1 MLYRP
6 YGKTG
11 HQVSMLAMGGM
22 RFERPDDID
31 EMAEIPLYMYEQGVN
46 YFDTAPGYC
55 GQKSETILGAAIKEM
70 KRRGGPPFFV
80 STKTFAGSEA
90 EVRKEL
96 ETSLE
101 RLNVQRI
108 DFYHIWC
115 IRTWQEWQERKAQG
129 VIDVFRKLKDE
140 GLVRHVTIST
150 HLNSEE
156 VARLISEGPFEGV
169 LMGYCAANYVYR
181 EAGITAAHDA
191 GLGVMIMNPLGGGT
205 YWQAPTAFAFLKR
218 RDGDD
223 LVRGGLRFV
232 LSNPNVTGALV
243 GVRNMADAKA
253 AVQAANSMELYAE
266 NELAAL
272 KDSIGREF
280 ADLCTCCRYCKD
292 CPAEIP
298 VPQLMDTANLLEFDA
313 KAARGAWGRLKWHW
327 NIGDVADLVDQCVD
341 CGKCEES
348 CTQGLPVRQR
358 LAKLKAAWQE
368 AEAQVAA
375 ETKS

>member
-31 EMAEIPLYMYEQGVN
+31 QMAEIPLYMYQQGVN

-55 GQKSETILGAAIKEM
+55 GHKSELILGAAVKEM
-70 KRRGGPPFFV
+70 KRRGGPPFFI
-80 STKTFAGSEA
+80 STKTVAGSEA
-90 EVRKEL
+90 DVRKEL
-96 ETSLE
+96 ETSLQ
-101 RLNVQRI
+101 RLNVERI

-115 IRTWQEWQERKAQG
+115 IRTWQEWEERKAKG
-129 VIDVFRKLKDE
+129 VIDVFRKLKAE
-140 GLVRHVTIST
+140 GLVRHIAIST
-150 HLNSEE
+150 HQNSDDIK
-156 VARLISEGPFEGV
+156 RLVSEGPFDGL

-181 EAGITAAHDA
+181 EAGIAAGHAA

-205 YWQAPTAFAFLKR
+205 YWQAPTAFEFLKR

-232 LSNPNVTGALV
+232 LSNPKVTGALV
-243 GVRNMADAKA
+243 GVRNMADAEA
-253 AVQAANSMELYAE
+253 AVRAADSMELYADH
-266 NELAAL
+266 ELAEL
-272 KDSIGREF
+272 KNSIGREF
-280 ADLCTCCRYCKD
+280 SDLCTCCQYCKD

-298 VPQLMDTANLLEFDA
+298 VPQLMDTANLLEFDPQA
-313 KAARGAWGRLKWHW
+313 VRGVWGRLKWHW
-327 NIGDVADLVDQCVD
+327 GIENVADLIDQCQD
-341 CGKCEES
+341 CGKCEEA
-348 CTQGLPVRQR
+348 CTQRLPIRQR

-375 ETKS
+375 EKKS